1 MVKVGN
7 PSEMY
12 PKNVFHCQCLAF
24 QVKMCLIEGH
34 YSLKDII
41 TYLNENLSVNQKIYA
56 SKCGID
62 EVVFSCRQ
70 HMSLTSI
77 CEENDRKRCLRC
89 IKTYL
94 QTSYSCCFDHTN
106 FDLPL
111 HVKKNKKTLCLIV
124 KKL

>member
-41 TYLNENLSVNQKIYA
+41 TYLNEHLTANHKIYA

>member
-7 PSEMY
+7 PIKMY
-12 PKNVFHCQCLAF
+12 PKNVYHCPCVSF
-24 QVKMCLIEGH
+24 EVKMCLIEGH

-41 TYLNENLSVNQKIYA
+41 TYLNEKISPNHKIYA

-70 HMSLTSI
+70 HMSLKSI
-77 CEENDRKRCLRC
+77 CEEKDRKRCLRC

-94 QTSYSCCFDHTN
+94 QTSYYCCFDHTN
-106 FDLPL
+106 FDLPMC
-111 HVKKNKKTLCLIV
+111 VKKNKKTLCLLV
-124 KKL
+124 EKL